1 MNQLQKDQ
9 CREDLMLVCFF
20 PHSAG
25 KCLLASTLSKEMC
38 GARKDI
44 LSRGSVLRNLS
55 LPEEEKRNSNAGYRA
70 MQVIIGK

>member
-1 MNQLQKDQ
+1 
-9 CREDLMLVCFF
+9 
-20 PHSAG
+20 
-25 KCLLASTLSKEMC
+25 MC

-44 LSRGSVLRNLS
+44 LSRGSALRNLC